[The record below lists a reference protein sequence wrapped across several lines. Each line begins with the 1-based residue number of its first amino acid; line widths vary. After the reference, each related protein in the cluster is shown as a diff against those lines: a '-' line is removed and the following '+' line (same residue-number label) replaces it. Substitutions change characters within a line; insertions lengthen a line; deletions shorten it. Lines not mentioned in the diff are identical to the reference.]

1 MVKDVLGVLLA
12 IALILALIHPSRL
25 ALTETIRQIEHTG
38 ARAVPIVA
46 LISFL
51 MGLVLAHQGANQ
63 LAEFGAEVFV
73 AEIVKGASLT
83 SIEP

>member
-1 MVKDVLGVLLA
+1 MQGVEDVGRIAQAVLSGVV
-12 IALILALIHPSRL
+12 HPSRL